1 MSIETAV
8 QPTPEQAKV
17 IGTKA
22 RRVGVN
28 AYAGTGKTS
37 TAVQYAQARPQEN
50 FLYMAY
56 NASIAREAKTKFP
69 AWVECRTM
77 HSLAF
82 GAVVPRLFGELGK
95 PDPAR
100 GVAGWGAKLGDMRP
114 MAIAKAM
121 QINPRM
127 ARLIKSTL
135 EAWFCSADRTVTDS
149 NIPGDLKVPPSQRAI
164 VVQGAKDLFAKMC
177 DPKSMEV
184 TLPHDGYLKLWQLTS
199 PDLSRKY
206 TSIICDEAQDLNP
219 TVLDILKNQKTGLLV
234 IGDENQAIYQFRG
247 ATNAMREIPVDER
260 HFLTTSFRFGS
271 GVAAVATALL
281 GTFRKIPRPIT
292 GLGKHRTTQFD
303 IDQSQTFCT
312 ISRTNAALFDAAV
325 SNLDSGKPYHFVGGT
340 EKYRFDMMMDAFYLM
355 TGEHHLIKD
364 AAIKQ
369 FTTLADLKNAAEDT
383 DDRELKFL
391 AKIAETYG
399 ERIPELIEELKSR
412 HDSAA
417 TPKSLKG
424 GIVFTTAHSSKG
436 LEFEQVVLTEDYF
449 ELTDDKE
456 ILLPADKV
464 PEEELNLLYVAA
476 TRAER
481 ALQLNESIRSLLR
494 AVQRMSD
501 ANKTA
506 RSATHSQQQSDAG
519 TGKQTSLS
527 ARH

>member
-1 MSIETAV
+1 MSVETKPAS

-28 AYAGTGKTS
+28 AYAGTGKTT
-37 TAVQYAQARPQEN
+37 TAVKYAEARPQEK

-56 NASIAREAKTKFP
+56 NASIAKEAKTKFP
-69 AWVECRTM
+69 SWVECRTM
-77 HSLAF
+77 HSLAY
-82 GAVVPRLFGELGK
+82 GAIVPRLFAELGN
-95 PDPAR
+95 
-100 GVAGWGAKLGDMRP
+100 AGWSAKLGDMRP

-121 QINPRM
+121 QVNPRM

-135 EAWFCSADRTVTDS
+135 ESWLCSADKTITDKS
-149 NIPGDLKVPPSQRAI
+149 IPKDLKVPTGQRAV
-164 VVQGAKDLFAKMC
+164 VVQSAKDLFAKMC
-177 DPKSMEV
+177 DPKCADV
-184 TLPHDGYLKLWQLTS
+184 TLPHDGYLKLWQLTN

-219 TVLDILKNQKTGLLV
+219 TVLDIIKNQKTGLLV

-292 GLGKHRTTQFD
+292 GLGKHRTTQFE
-303 IDQSQTFCT
+303 IDQSQTYCT

-325 SNLDSGKPYHFVGGT
+325 SNLESGKPYHFIGGT
-340 EKYRFDMMMDAFYLM
+340 EKYRFDMMMDAYYLT
-355 TGEHHLIKD
+355 TGEHHLIRD
-364 AAIKQ
+364 VAIKQ
-369 FTTLADLKNAAEDT
+369 FTTLADLKSAAEDT

-399 ERIPELIEELKSR
+399 ERIPDLIEELKSR
-412 HDSAA
+412 HDA
-417 TPKSLKG
+417 TVTPQTLNG

-436 LEFEQVVLTEDYF
+436 LEFDQVVLTEDYF

-481 ALQLNESIRSLLR
+481 AIQLNESIRSLLR

-501 ANKTA
+501 DNKNA
-506 RSATHSQQQSDAG
+506 ASATTVDAQNNGG
-519 TGKQTSLS
+519 TEKLASF
-527 ARH
+527 AAHR